1 MTFLSDLVQRAQ
13 SFATQAHQRIN
24 QRRKYTNAPY
34 TDHLAATAKLVAT
47 VTDDPMTIAAAW
59 LHDAVEDTP
68 VTIQDLQREFGE
80 EVAQLVLELTD
91 ISTPSEGN
99 RATRK
104 AIDLR
109 HLAAASSRAKT
120 VKLADLINN
129 CTDVTKHDARFA
141 VVYLQEMA
149 ALLEVLKEGHQDL
162 YVLAHKT
169 QSRCSKKIGI
179 KGALPN
185 VPVEWEPHASQTL
198 FASMVPRLFIDA
210 FAAKDLA
217 TELFSFDA
225 IIPSHEV
232 SSFMEREHQH
242 VVGIR
247 SEGRVVGFVRQDD
260 LESKTCGEKMRS
272 FKSGQVLSG
281 ESTIADLIQVL
292 TRHSYCFIT
301 VLDSVAGVIMRED
314 FNKPVARMWLFGI
327 VTIVEM
333 YLTES
338 IKERYGEDGWL
349 SFLTKSRLNK
359 AASLYNERC
368 RRNQN
373 TDLIDCL
380 QLSDKIQVLLQD
392 PDFMER
398 LGFESA
404 RSGKKA
410 AKEIESLRNNLAHT
424 QDIVIH
430 DWAQIARLSRR
441 VESLIHGEM

>member
-1 MTFLSDLVQRAQ
+1 MSNLVHRAQ
-13 SFATQAHQRIN
+13 DFATRAHQRIDH
-24 QRRKYTNAPY
+24 RRKYTKAPY
-34 TDHLAATAKLVAT
+34 TDHLAATAKLVST
-47 VTDDPMTIAAAW
+47 VTDDPVTISAAW

-68 VTIQDLQREFGE
+68 VTIQDLQKAFGE

-91 ISTPSEGN
+91 VSTPSEGN

-104 AIDLR
+104 AIDLN

-141 VVYLQEMA
+141 VVYLREME
-149 ALLEVLKEGHQDL
+149 ALLAVLEDGHPDL
-162 YVLAHKT
+162 YALARKT
-169 QSRCSKKIGI
+169 HTRCSQKVGI
-179 KGALPN
+179 KGTLPAA
-185 VPVEWEPHASQTL
+185 PVEWEPHASQAL
-198 FASMVPRLFIDA
+198 FATMVPRLFIDA

-225 IIPSHEV
+225 VISSHEV
-232 SSFMEREHQH
+232 SAFMDREHLH
-242 VVGIR
+242 VVGTR
-247 SEGRVVGFVRQDD
+247 SEGRVIGFVRQDD
-260 LESKTCGEKMRS
+260 LDSKTCGENMRS

-301 VLDSVAGVIMRED
+301 VLDSVAGIIMRED

-338 IKERYGEDGWL
+338 INEMHGENGWQSL
-349 SFLTKSRLNK
+349 LTKNRLDK
-359 AASLYNERC
+359 AASLYNERS

-373 TDLIDCL
+373 TNLIDCL
-380 QLSDKIQVLLQD
+380 QLSDKIHIVMQN

-398 LGFESA
+398 LGFETA
-404 RSGKKA
+404 RSAKKIA
-410 AKEIESLRNNLAHT
+410 REIESLRNNLAHA

-441 VESLIHGEM
+441 VEGLIHGEI

>member
-1 MTFLSDLVQRAQ
+1 MNDTVQRAQ
-13 SFATQAHQRIN
+13 GFATQAHQRIN
-24 QRRKYTNAPY
+24 HRRKYTNAPY

-47 VTDDPMTIAAAW
+47 VTDDPATISAAW

-68 VTIQDLQREFGE
+68 VTIQDLQQEFGE
-80 EVAQLVLELTD
+80 EIARLVLELTD

-104 AIDLR
+104 AIDLN
-109 HLAAASSRAKT
+109 HLAAASPRAKT

-141 VVYLQEMA
+141 VVYLQEME

-162 YVLAHKT
+162 YVLARKT
-169 QSRCSKKIGI
+169 HTRCSQKIGI
-179 KGALPN
+179 KGALPKI
-185 VPVEWEPHASQTL
+185 PVDWEPHASQAL

-225 IIPSHEV
+225 IIPSQEV
-232 SSFMEREHQH
+232 SVFMEREHQH

-247 SEGRVVGFVRQDD
+247 SEGRVIGFVRQED
-260 LESKTCGEKMRS
+260 LDSKTCGEKMRS

-301 VLDSVAGVIMRED
+301 ILDSVAGVIMREN

-338 IKERYGEDGWL
+338 IKDLYGEDGWQ
-349 SFLTKSRLNK
+349 SFLTRNRLDK

-373 TDLIDCL
+373 TELIDCL

-441 VESLIHGEM
+441 VEGLIHGEM

>member
-1 MTFLSDLVQRAQ
+1 VSDIVHRARE
-13 SFATQAHQRIN
+13 FATQAHQRIN
-24 QRRKYTNAPY
+24 HRRKYTNAPY
-34 TDHLAATAKLVAT
+34 TDHLAATAKLVST
-47 VTDDPMTIAAAW
+47 VTDDPVTISAAW

-68 VTIQDLQREFGE
+68 ATIQDLQKEFGE

-91 ISTPSEGN
+91 VSTPSEGN

-104 AIDLR
+104 AIDLN
-109 HLAAASSRAKT
+109 HLAAASPRAKT

-141 VVYLQEMA
+141 VVYLTEME
-149 ALLEVLKEGHQDL
+149 ALLEVLKEGHPDL
-162 YVLAHKT
+162 YAQARKT
-169 QSRCSKKIGI
+169 HTRCSQKVGI
-179 KGALPN
+179 KGALP
-185 VPVEWEPHASQTL
+185 VAPVEWEPHASQAL
-198 FASMVPRLFIDA
+198 FTSMVPRLFIDA

-225 IIPSHEV
+225 IVPSHEV
-232 SSFMEREHQH
+232 STFMEREHLH

-247 SEGRVVGFVRQDD
+247 SEGRVVGFVRQED
-260 LESKTCGEKMRS
+260 LDLKNCGEKMRS

-327 VTIVEM
+327 VTIIEM

-338 IKERYGEDGWL
+338 IKELHGDDGWQ
-349 SFLTKSRLNK
+349 SFLTKSRLDK
-359 AASLYNERC
+359 ASSLYNERC

-392 PDFMER
+392 PGFMEK

-410 AKEIESLRNNLAHT
+410 AKEIESLRNNLSHA

-441 VESLIHGEM
+441 VESLIHGEI